1 MLLFGLVAE
10 GKSDHAVLEN
20 ILLGLFEEDISDE
33 ITTLQPTR
41 GATDEEAIKAFGGW
55 FKVFEY
61 CRSENFRGAFQEVQY
76 VIIQIDTDVS
86 EHTHYDIK
94 QTDESGK
101 KLVPEVLVKKV
112 REKFEQIIANEFG
125 QIFLEKY
132 QDRILFAISVDEIE
146 CWLLPLYYTDNTKS
160 KTNNCDHKLHQKA
173 GKFEKN
179 YNDYDKI
186 SREYRKNKTLMKS
199 FPENP
204 SLKIFVE
211 SVLAKNISREH

>member
-86 EHTHYDIK
+86 EHTHYNIK

-211 SVLAKNISREH
+211 SVLAKNISLDH

>member
-33 ITTLQPTR
+33 ITTFQPAR

-61 CRSENFRGAFQEVQY
+61 CRSENFRGAFQEVYY
-76 VIIQIDTDVS
+76 VVIQIDTDVS

-94 QTDESGK
+94 QTDEFGK
-101 KLVPEVLVKKV
+101 KLFPEVLVKKV

-125 QIFLEKY
+125 QDFLEKY

-146 CWLLPLYYTDNTKS
+146 CWLLPLYYTDKTKS

-179 YNDYDKI
+179 YNDYEKI
-186 SREYRKNKTLMKS
+186 SKDFRKSKTLMKAYQ
-199 FPENP
+199 ENP

-211 SVLAKNISREH
+211 SVLSKNIVLS